1 MSERLSSG
9 PIDITPET
17 RVGALLDAYPG
28 LEEKLVAMAPAFAK
42 LRNPVLRKTV
52 AKVTTLRQAAKVG
65 KISLGALINTLREEV
80 GQSGGTFEDDPGS
93 SGASPVWLD
102 EDRIV
107 EKLDGRPLIEAG
119 ERPLDTVM
127 SLLDG
132 LNGGDIL
139 ELTTPFE
146 PAPLMDLAKK
156 KGFQVWSAKEGQEL
170 TKTFFRK
177 PQ

>member
-1 MSERLSSG
+1 MSSG

-17 RVGALLDAYPG
+17 RVGALLDAYPE

-80 GQSGGTFEDDPGS
+80 GQSGGTFADDSNSAGEP
-93 SGASPVWLD
+93 PTWFD
-102 EDRIV
+102 ERRV
-107 EKLDGRPLIEAG
+107 TETLDGRPLIEAG
-119 ERPLDTVM
+119 ERPLDNVM
-127 SLLDG
+127 STLDR
-132 LNGGDIL
+132 LQSEDIL

-146 PAPLMDLAKK
+146 PAPLIDLAKQ
-156 KGFQVWSAKEGQEL
+156 KGHRVWCREESPEVFRTYFQK
-170 TKTFFRK
+170 
-177 PQ
+177 